1 MKKNILF
8 ISLLLTFCFTNIL
21 YAKIIVPDT
30 IKVGIILDASEVI
43 VACDK
48 KYNIKTKEKNLELSA
63 GKVDIKLQ
71 NGKVKIKNK
80 VYSLPLKITSPSFII
95 VNKKIY
101 RGNIIIRLSQK
112 SKLNIINEVY
122 IEDYLKGILP
132 KEANSTWP
140 IEALKTQAVISRSY
154 VLKNLKK
161 HSKDGFDV
169 CSTVHCQVYGGASTE
184 TKVCNE
190 AVVQTE
196 AEVVTYD
203 NKIAQTLFHSSC
215 GGHTEDPKYV
225 WNWTTKT
232 PPYLKGLKDK
242 YCKENPNQNWTSA
255 IKEQTIREKLTK
267 AGYKVGKIKNIKT
280 KGKTPGLAKEY
291 IIIEN
296 TKATLKLNSYKF
308 RITIDPWLIK
318 STMINSIKKQKDSFI
333 FKGNGW
339 GHKVGLCQWGSKF
352 MADKGFSYKQIL
364 QFYYPSTDIEKVNY
378 AKQ

>member
-30 IKVGIILDASEVI
+30 IKVGIILDTSEVI

-63 GKVDIKLQ
+63 GKVDIKLKS
-71 NGKVKIKNK
+71 GKVKIKNK
-80 VYSLPLKITSPSFII
+80 VYSLPLKITSSSFIV

-101 RGNIIIRLSQK
+101 RGNIIVCLSQK
-112 SKLNIINEVY
+112 GKLNIVNEVD

-132 KEANSTWP
+132 KEANSAWP

-169 CSTVHCQVYGGASTE
+169 CSTIHCQVYGGASAE
-184 TKVCNE
+184 TKNCNQ
-190 AVVQTE
+190 AVVETF
-196 AEVVTYD
+196 AEVVVYD

-242 YCKENPNQNWTSA
+242 YCKDNPNQNWTCT
-255 IKEQTIREKLTK
+255 IKENIIREKLTK
-267 AGYKVGKIKNIKT
+267 AGYKIGKIKDIT
-280 KGKTPGLAKEY
+280 THGKTVGLAKEQVV
-291 IIIEN
+291 I
-296 TKATLKLNSYKF
+296 KHAKGTLKLNSYKF
-308 RITIDPWLIK
+308 RTTVDPWLIK
-318 STMINSIKKQKDSFI
+318 STMINSIKKQKDSFV
-333 FKGNGW
+333 FTGNGW

-364 QFYYPSTDIEKVNY
+364 QFYYPSTSIEKVNY
-378 AKQ
+378 AK